1 MRFKQEIYK
10 DNRDTCQKLIINRE
24 RHTDVQESLNTLL
37 IKYVKYYNDLL
48 DSQSSGRGRVEV
60 TYFYVGEVFCMCLG
74 TLYAD

>member
-48 DSQSSGRGRVEV
+48 DSQNSGRGRVEV